1 VGNGVSNLL
10 EVISRIETYDREDSI
25 FAKKPWTEESSC
37 VVLAELESG
46 GVPLIAQE
54 LGLAYF
60 LEVDIVARFKED
72 VQSGKVAGTWD
83 VSAICQ
89 RIIYLAIYDA

>member
-1 VGNGVSNLL
+1 MGNGVSNLL

-54 LGLAYF
+54 L
-60 LEVDIVARFKED
+60 ETVRKPVDV
-72 VQSGKVAGTWD
+72 VN
-83 VSAICQ
+83 SAVV
-89 RIIYLAIYDA
+89 